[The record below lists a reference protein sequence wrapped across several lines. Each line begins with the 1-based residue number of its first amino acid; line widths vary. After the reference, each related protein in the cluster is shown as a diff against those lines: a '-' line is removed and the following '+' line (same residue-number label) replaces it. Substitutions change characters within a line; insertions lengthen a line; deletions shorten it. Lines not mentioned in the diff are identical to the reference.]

1 MQGVAFAIMLSGLAI
16 AATSWQKEDPSQWT
30 TEDVYKILNNSPW
43 SKSVTVTSAM
53 ATTNQVPGLGRGG
66 WGGLGGGGMG
76 PGMGRGRG
84 AGYPPP
90 EARSEVVIQW
100 QSALP
105 VRLAEAKQNGASV
118 DPATMKPLNEY
129 VIAVLG
135 LPKARL
141 TSQAAP
147 GSSNDNMDDA
157 QIAERLKEITALS
170 VGHEQLN
177 PTKVELDQG
186 RDGRTVFHF
195 ERPEP
200 ITLQDKDV
208 EFRITGNRM
217 EVRKKFA
224 LKDMQFQGK
233 LAL

>member
-1 MQGVAFAIMLSGLAI
+1 M
-16 AATSWQKEDPSQWT
+16 
-30 TEDVYKILNNSPW
+30 
-43 SKSVTVTSAM
+43 
-53 ATTNQVPGLGRGG
+53 GG
-66 WGGLGGGGMG
+66 GGIGGGGMG

-84 AGYPPP
+84 SGYPPSEP
-90 EARSEVVIQW
+90 AAEVVVQW

-105 VRLAEAKQNGASV
+105 VRLAEAKQNGGSV
-118 DPATMKPLNEY
+118 DPAAMKPLNEY
-129 VIAVLG
+129 VIAVMG

-141 TSQAAP
+141 VSQGP
-147 GSSNDNMDDA
+147 TGSSGDDTDDTR
-157 QIAERLKEITALS
+157 IADRLKEITVLS
-170 VGHEQLN
+170 VAHRQVN

-195 ERPEP
+195 ETQEP

-208 EFRITGNRM
+208 EFKITGDRM
-217 EVRKKFA
+217 ELRKKFV